1 MGFAKAGYLSLSF
14 TQNAIKNG
22 IAGQYNCRI
31 EKQKSGM
38 AATTAIP
45 HSLSAAAALA
55 SGMVGK
61 NENE

>member
-1 MGFAKAGYLSLSF
+1 
-14 TQNAIKNG
+14 
-22 IAGQYNCRI
+22 
-31 EKQKSGM
+31 M

-45 HSLSAAAALA
+45 HSLGAAAALA

>member
-1 MGFAKAGYLSLSF
+1 
-14 TQNAIKNG
+14 
-22 IAGQYNCRI
+22 
-31 EKQKSGM
+31 M
-38 AATTAIP
+38 AATTAIQ

>member
-1 MGFAKAGYLSLSF
+1 
-14 TQNAIKNG
+14 
-22 IAGQYNCRI
+22 
-31 EKQKSGM
+31 M